1 MKRKLLQLMT
11 LATLLAPMSLPTVSI
26 FAQDNTDAAVSD
38 FDTTPSGSDDWVQIY
53 ETGNHNFA
61 KFGELN
67 PEVAQAFGALG
78 GVALADG
85 EVSALDKELIA
96 VALSVE
102 AQCTKCISSH
112 VINALKLG
120 ATRNQIAEVVGVNIL
135 MGGGPT
141 SVYAGKAIDAFDVL
155 SVDYAEE
162 IEAAQAEISDA
173 EDSITE
179 TESEIEATEYD
190 TEASGSDDWVE
201 IYETGN
207 HNFAKF
213 AELNPEVAEAF
224 GAFGAA
230 ALADGEVSALT
241 KEMIAVALSVSSQC
255 TKCISSHVINFINLG
270 GTREQLAEIVGVNI
284 LMGGGPTSV
293 YAGKAI
299 DAFDVL
305 LPAYGT
311 QVEDQDNEESVED
324 ESTEEDIVE
333 EETSVE
339 VTDEEET
346 TEENN

>member
-155 SVDYAEE
+155 SVDYAE
-162 IEAAQAEISDA
+162 
-173 EDSITE
+173 DSITE

-190 TEASGSDDWVE
+190 TEASGSDDWIE

-311 QVEDQDNEESVED
+311 QVGDQDNEESVED

>member
-1 MKRKLLQLMT
+1 
-11 LATLLAPMSLPTVSI
+11 
-26 FAQDNTDAAVSD
+26 
-38 FDTTPSGSDDWVQIY
+38 
-53 ETGNHNFA
+53 
-61 KFGELN
+61 
-67 PEVAQAFGALG
+67 
-78 GVALADG
+78 
-85 EVSALDKELIA
+85 
-96 VALSVE
+96 
-102 AQCTKCISSH
+102 
-112 VINALKLG
+112 
-120 ATRNQIAEVVGVNIL
+120 

-155 SVDYAEE
+155 SVDYADE
-162 IEAAQAEISDA
+162 IEAAQAENSNL
-173 EDSITE
+173 EDTDTE

-190 TEASGSDDWVE
+190 TEPSGSDDWVE

-311 QVEDQDNEESVED
+311 QVEGQNNEESVEN

-333 EETSVE
+333 EASVE